1 MRTQF
6 RPEAPCFLLYHDDFN
21 NVLGENPELLVA
33 YEDNFPFAH
42 GAAIYSPERDI
53 VFMSSKPFVPPGRF
67 EKTVKLNK
75 LTREQTGTWRRDEIL
90 TLAVLINGGTNYG
103 NGLLF
108 CAQGDYRDS
117 GGLVY
122 IEGDYPNKS
131 SVLLNNYLNR
141 RFNSVNDVVV
151 HSGGSIWFTDPIYG
165 FEQGVRP
172 KPELP
177 NQVYR
182 FDPQTGDVRLVADG
196 FGRPKGIC
204 FSPREDTMYI
214 TDTDSFHG
222 DGSIDLTRA
231 ATM

>member
-1 MRTQF
+1 
-6 RPEAPCFLLYHDDFN
+6 LVYHDSFN
-21 NVLGENPELLVA
+21 SILGENPDLLVA
-33 YEDNFPFAH
+33 YEDNFNFAH
-42 GAAIYSPERDI
+42 GSAIYSPERDI
-53 VFMSSKPFVPPGRF
+53 VYMSSKPFVPSGKY
-67 EKTVKLNK
+67 EKTVQLNK
-75 LTREQTGTWRRDEIL
+75 LTRDQSGAWKRDQIL

-108 CAQGDYRDS
+108 TAQGDYRDL

-122 IEGDYPNKS
+122 IEADYPHKS

-151 HSGGSIWFTDPIYG
+151 HSGGSIWFTDPVYG
-165 FEQGVRP
+165 FEQGQRP

-182 FDPQTGDVRLVADG
+182 FNPETGDVRVVADG
-196 FGRPKGIC
+196 LGRPKGIC
-204 FSPREDTMYI
+204 FSPDEDILYL

-222 DGSIDLTRA
+222 DGSTDLTRA